1 MTKSQWHLKDSWVE
15 SEVLWS
21 EGLGEVTNYAIG
33 KAGDRYFF
41 SWSEWRWPI
50 QNEAGNDMVPAGNI
64 EDGTNGIHWF
74 ASLAEAIDDAS
85 DAIKAL
91 DDIHPMT

>member
-1 MTKSQWHLKDSWVE
+1 
-15 SEVLWS
+15 
-21 EGLGEVTNYAIG
+21 
-33 KAGDRYFF
+33 
-41 SWSEWRWPI
+41 
-50 QNEAGNDMVPAGNI
+50 MVPAGNI